1 MTMLE
6 RQDILSSELLSNED
20 ICKLYKVLPPHAS
33 ALMTEWKR
41 KLVVGGQ
48 ELRVDMRGKIHRQ
61 DYFDATGTKPDTVV
75 IQIING

>member
-6 RQDILSSELLSNED
+6 RQDILASELLSNED

-33 ALMTEWKR
+33 ELMNEWKR